1 MQPASLPLMWRER
14 VRPRRFGMMLPG
26 DARACRSAARATGI
40 LLDPV
45 YSLAAWEVAQGMC
58 SDRGQAVV
66 MLHSGGALG
75 LHGLA
80 QRWPDDF

>member
-1 MQPASLPLMWRER
+1 MQPGSLPLLWRER
-14 VRPRRFGMMLPG
+14 VRPRRFGTMLAG
-26 DARACRSAARATGI
+26 DAEACRSAARATGI

-45 YSLAAWEVAQGMC
+45 YSLAAWEVAQEMC
-58 SDRGQAVV
+58 RGGEERIV